1 MPCPCSVC
9 SPGIRRL
16 ALLFVITGNPS
27 QYPTPI
33 VEAHMKGPSKENWS
47 WRSGECCTLTFLLL
61 HAWPW
66 CCRPEST
73 SINANCIL
81 FWLNIV
87 LLAWQARLHSS
98 PHVAGSKDAPL
109 TGNESNHVGTPDE
122 MNYEINFCYKNYSDV
137 IPFRNLH
144 GIRHN

>member
-1 MPCPCSVC
+1 M
-9 SPGIRRL
+9 
-16 ALLFVITGNPS
+16 ALVLPARADFDKREL
-27 QYPTPI
+27 Y
-33 VEAHMKGPSKENWS
+33 
-47 WRSGECCTLTFLLL
+47 TL
-61 HAWPW
+61 
-66 CCRPEST
+66 
-73 SINANCIL
+73 
-81 FWLNIV
+81 WLNIV

-98 PHVAGSKDAPL
+98 PHVAGSKGAPL